1 MSPVLYFFWQTNVW
15 NKAHDCWDKSW
26 PLYSPYMFPHQPK
39 VTVSEALLL
48 ATEVPYIVGVSEQPI
63 QSKSTLNGASP
74 GWKVVWRQSVEGPE
88 CQAKSSRWKVTR
100 WQQHFK
106 KIQLTVSFWQ
116 TGRLHSW
123 AGVANQKR
131 LSFEVTNLH
140 WHVEPVKENCFSAQN
155 TSTPNVWLFHMEQ
168 FSSSLWIPTGS
179 PII

>member
-116 TGRLHSW
+116 TGRLHSEETELW
-123 AGVANQKR
+123 SNESPLACGACEGK
-131 LSFEVTNLH
+131 
-140 WHVEPVKENCFSAQN
+140 
-155 TSTPNVWLFHMEQ
+155 LFLCSEHFDTKCMAFPHGAILQ
-168 FSSSLWIPTGS
+168 FSVDTNWVSYNLTWFRY
-179 PII
+179 